1 MLKTHYIKMPLH
13 NKKFGTSLESVFYNA
28 IPSDELLTEDS
39 IIHIIYNGEAW
50 QVFKNKKSVEDMLK
64 FMVEQG
70 FIRELN
76 RFYLEKKL
84 ELK

>member
-1 MLKTHYIKMPLH
+1 
-13 NKKFGTSLESVFYNA
+13 LESVFYNA
-28 IPSDELLTEDS
+28 IPSDELLTENR
-39 IIHIIYNGEAW
+39 IIDKIYSGEAC
-50 QVFKNKKSVEDMLK
+50 QVFKNQKSIEDMLK

-70 FIRELN
+70 FIKELN